1 MKKIIMKSLF
11 SSAVVMLSLAA
22 CTKSTG
28 SSNNQPVVP
37 PVTPPAP
44 VTRLITLP
52 AGWKFSSVISTS
64 FPSGI
69 ELYFFDTLF
78 EGKKTKAFCLAFDSK
93 KTNIEFKPVLNATP
107 KRPSDFYKDEPGV
120 VYACINGGFFG
131 GNQSFSLVQFNGTV
145 LSPNIKVVSRSFN
158 GVNTSYYPTRAA
170 FGITSSGQPATAWI
184 YHVANNSDIFSYPSP
199 APNAEGTAP
208 LQEPTAQFPAGA
220 TRWLT
225 TAAIGGSPMLL
236 KNGSRQITDVAELIS
251 VNNTGSRPRSAI
263 GHNSNGIVL
272 MVAVEGDNPSAG
284 YAGLSLLELSNMMS
298 ALSCTDAMNLDGGG
312 STSMIASNQLLV
324 RPGDNG
330 VERPVISAVLIKQK

>member
-1 MKKIIMKSLF
+1 MNKSIMKSF
-11 SSAVVMLSLAA
+11 FFSAVIVISLIG

-44 VTRLITLP
+44 PTRLITLP
-52 AGWKFSSVISTS
+52 AGWKFSSLLSAT

-93 KTNIEFKPVLNATP
+93 KTNIEFKPVVSTTA
-107 KRPSDFYKDEPGV
+107 KKPSDFYKDEPGV
-120 VYACINGGFFG
+120 IYACINGGFFG
-131 GNQSFSLVQFNGTV
+131 GNQSYSLVQYNSAV

-184 YHVANNSDIFSYPSP
+184 YHVVNNSDIFSYPAP

-236 KNGSRQITDVAELIS
+236 KNGSRQITDVAELIN
-251 VNNTGSRPRSAI
+251 VNNTSSRPRSAI
-263 GHNSNGIVL
+263 GHNANGIVL
-272 MVAVEGDNPSAG
+272 VLAVEGDNASAG
-284 YAGLSLLELSNMMS
+284 YPGLSLLELSNMMS
-298 ALSCTDAMNLDGGG
+298 TLSCTDAMNLDGGG
-312 STSMIASNQLLV
+312 STSMIVGNQLLV

>member
-1 MKKIIMKSLF
+1 MKSF
-11 SSAVVMLSLAA
+11 FFSAVIVISLIG

-44 VTRLITLP
+44 PTRLITLP
-52 AGWKFSSVISTS
+52 AGWKFSSLLSAT

-93 KTNIEFKPVLNATP
+93 KTNIEFKPVVSTTA
-107 KRPSDFYKDEPGV
+107 KKPSDFYKDEPGV
-120 VYACINGGFFG
+120 IYACINGGFFG
-131 GNQSFSLVQFNGTV
+131 GNQSYSLVQYNSAV

-170 FGITSSGQPATAWI
+170 FGITSTGQPATAWI
-184 YHVANNSDIFSYPSP
+184 YHVVNNSDIFSYPAP

-236 KNGSRQITDVAELIS
+236 KNGSRQITDVAELIN
-251 VNNTGSRPRSAI
+251 VNNTSSRPRSAI
-263 GHNSNGIVL
+263 GHNANGIVL
-272 MVAVEGDNPSAG
+272 VLAVEGDNASAG
-284 YAGLSLLELSNMMS
+284 YPGLSLLELSNMMS
-298 ALSCTDAMNLDGGG
+298 TLSCTDAMNLDGGG
-312 STSMIASNQLLV
+312 STSMIVGNQLLV